1 MQNVKTII
9 AEKIAGLL
17 NHEELN
23 AETLSSFME
32 KPNDSSMGDLA
43 LPCFK
48 LAKTLRSAPPKI
60 ASELKEKLGELP
72 YVTKTEAVGGYLNFF
87 IDSGYYSALL
97 NSIVNDPNYGRSDI
111 GKGKTVCLDFSSPN
125 IAKRFHLGHLGTTV
139 IGNSLRNIYNFCGYK
154 TVAINHLG
162 DWGTQFGKLIVAY
175 QRWSSK
181 EKVEERGIDELMDIY
196 VRFNEEEKNDK
207 SLTDEA
213 REAFAQLE
221 NGNREYLEIWQYFKD
236 ISLREYEKTYQ
247 LLGITFDSYN
257 GESFY
262 TDKMP
267 AVVEEL
273 RQKGLLKI
281 DNGAS
286 IVSLEEYGMPPA
298 LILKSDGSTLYPTRD
313 IAAAIWRKKEYDFYK
328 CMYVTSAGQSLHFAQ
343 WFKVVELMGYDWASG
358 LVHVPYGT
366 MSIGGEKIASR
377 TGNVV
382 LLDDLLAEAI
392 AKCRKIIEEKHA
404 DLQDKESVARA
415 VGVGAVVFNALA
427 NSRIKDTNFVWE
439 DALSFEG
446 NTGPYV
452 QYTYARSASVL
463 RKSQDAD
470 GTDADAYTALNADET
485 ELVKKL
491 SEFPAVVL
499 RAHDEYEPS
508 HISRYA
514 IGLCALFNQFYHNCP
529 IIRSEGAVKA
539 FRLKLTK
546 AVHNVLGNCLDLLGM
561 QRTEEI

>member
-1 MQNVKTII
+1 MQEVKSII

-17 NHEELN
+17 NHEELT
-23 AETLSSFME
+23 AETLSAIIE
-32 KPNDSSMGDLA
+32 KPTDSSMGDLA
-43 LPCFK
+43 MPCFK

-60 ASELKEKLGELP
+60 ASELKEKMGDIP
-72 YVTKTEAVGGYLNFF
+72 YVTKIEAVGGYLNFF
-87 IDSGYYSALL
+87 IDSSFYSTLL
-97 NSIVNDPNYGRSDI
+97 HNIVDDANFGKSDI
-111 GKGKTVCLDFSSPN
+111 GNGKTVCLDFSSPN

-175 QRWSSK
+175 KRWSSK
-181 EKVEERGIDELMDIY
+181 EKVDERGINELVDIY
-196 VRFNEEEKNDK
+196 VRFNDEEKENK
-207 SLTDEA
+207 SLSEEA

-221 NGNREYLEIWQYFKD
+221 SGNKEYLDIWQYFKE
-236 ISLREYEKTYQ
+236 ISLREYQKTYE

-262 TDKMP
+262 SDKMP

-273 RQKGLLKI
+273 REKELLKI

-286 IVSLEEYGMPPA
+286 IVNLEEYGMPPA

-313 IAAAIWRKKEYDFYK
+313 IAAALWRKKEYDFEK
-328 CMYVTSAGQSLHFAQ
+328 CLYVTSAGQSLHFAQ
-343 WFKVVELMGYDWASG
+343 WFKVVELMGHSWASG
-358 LVHVPYGT
+358 LIHVPYGT
-366 MSIGGEKIASR
+366 MSVGGEKIASR

-382 LLDDLLAEAI
+382 LLDDLLDEAI
-392 AKCRKIIEEKHA
+392 AKCRKIIEEKNA
-404 DLQDKESVARA
+404 DLKDKESVARA

-427 NSRIKDTNFVWE
+427 NSRIKDSNFVWE

-463 RKSQDAD
+463 RKSDEGSGAEN
-470 GTDADAYTALNADET
+470 YTALST
-485 ELVKKL
+485 EEVELIKKL
-491 SEFPAVVL
+491 SEFPAVVR
-499 RAHDEYEPS
+499 RALDENEPS
-508 HISRYA
+508 FISRFA
-514 IGLCALFNQFYHNCP
+514 IGLCAAFNQFYHNCP
-529 IIRSEGAVKA
+529 IIKSEGAVKV

-546 AVHNVLGNCLDLLGM
+546 GVHNVLGNCLDLLGM
-561 QRTEEI
+561 KRTEEI